1 MTQILLIEDDRTLA
15 VTLAFNLQKN
25 DYQAVTARNGE
36 AALKIL
42 KNSKNAQNPFS
53 LILLDISLPDT
64 DGFALYSRIREYTSE
79 PVIFLTAHTLE
90 DEILHGYDL
99 GAEDYVTKPF
109 STEILLRKM
118 EVVLRHRKQS
128 RQLEIYDDGYLW
140 ICWESMQA
148 QVQGRPIS
156 LSPLEFRALE
166 YLTQNAG
173 IVISR
178 QRLLDALWD
187 KDGIFVEEGS
197 LSTLISRLRRKI
209 ETADH
214 VYIQTIYGIGYEW
227 KDKGNHTL

>member
-53 LILLDISLPDT
+53 LILLDISLSDT
-64 DGFALYSRIREYTSE
+64 DGFALYTRIREYTSE

-128 RQLEIYDDGYLW
+128 RQ
-140 ICWESMQA
+140 
-148 QVQGRPIS
+148 R
-156 LSPLEFRALE
+156 F
-166 YLTQNAG
+166 
-173 IVISR
+173 
-178 QRLLDALWD
+178 LDALWD